1 MASLVSSP
9 LCGKRVLLVE
19 DEFLVAAM
27 LADVLED
34 AGAVVLGPAASLDDG
49 LRIAAAGGIDLAVLD
64 WNLDGQRSDPIAR
77 ALLAGNVPFVISTGY
92 GAVGEEFA
100 GLPLLGKPYDP
111 GGVVARLASL
121 LPAA

>member
-1 MASLVSSP
+1 MTGSAELA
-9 LCGKRVLLVE
+9 GRRVLLVE

-34 AGAVVLGPAASLDDG
+34 AGAAVLGPASSLADG
-49 LRIAAAGGIDLAVLD
+49 LRMVAEGGFDIAVLD

-77 ALLAGNVPFVISTGY
+77 ALLSAGIPFVISTGY
-92 GAVGEEFA
+92 GAVGDEFS

-111 GGVVARLASL
+111 AAVVACLAGL
-121 LPAA
+121 VPAA